1 MPLIH
6 RAVAKCL
13 TINQGTQTEMG
24 GGGEVCGG
32 AEKLAVPREGESV
45 QSVEA
50 PIQPTGAQG
59 FCSGNHLFRE
69 YTFPFLPAS
78 QKEGLV
84 RS

>member
-1 MPLIH
+1 MKF
-6 RAVAKCL
+6 V
-13 TINQGTQTEMG
+13 
-24 GGGEVCGG
+24 EVLRNWLC
-32 AEKLAVPREGESV
+32 PREGQSV

-59 FCSGNHLFRE
+59 FCSGLFRE

-78 QKEGLV
+78 QREELV